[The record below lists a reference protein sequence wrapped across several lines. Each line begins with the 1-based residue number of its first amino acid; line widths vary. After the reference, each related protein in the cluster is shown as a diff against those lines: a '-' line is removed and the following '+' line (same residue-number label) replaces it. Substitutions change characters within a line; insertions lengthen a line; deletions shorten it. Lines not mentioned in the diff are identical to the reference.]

1 MNKGTLVRIRH
12 NEHHGLFI
20 LMEKVPMNPCSTDKQ
35 FVRLYSLKHN
45 RICFDMIR
53 SLEVINESR

>member
-1 MNKGTLVRIRH
+1 MNKGTLVRIKH

-20 LMEKVPMNPCSTDKQ
+20 LMDKCSKGSQ
-35 FVRLYSLKHN
+35 FVKLYSLKHS
-45 RICFDMIR
+45 RICFDMLR

>member
-20 LMEKVPMNPCSTDKQ
+20 LMETLHPYNDSQ
-35 FVRLYSLKHN
+35 FVKLYSLKHD
-45 RICFDMIR
+45 RICFDLVR
-53 SLEVINESR
+53 SLEVVNAER

>member
-1 MNKGTLVRIRH
+1 MHKGDLVRIRH

-20 LMEKVPMNPCSTDKQ
+20 LMETCSAGSQ
-35 FVRLYSLKHN
+35 FVKLYSLKHS
-45 RICFDMIR
+45 RICFDMVR

>member
-20 LMEKVPMNPCSTDKQ
+20 LMERLHPYNDSQ
-35 FVRLYSLKHN
+35 FVRLYSLKYD
-45 RICFDMIR
+45 RVCFDMVR
-53 SLEVINESR
+53 SLEVVDAER

>member
-1 MNKGTLVRIRH
+1 MNKGDLVQIRH

-20 LMEKVPMNPCSTDKQ
+20 VMGRCSAGSQ

-45 RICFDMIR
+45 RTCFDMVR
-53 SLEVINESR
+53 SLEVINENW